1 MMKVIKNLL
10 MKIKWTKNK
19 SLLNISNYI
28 LVFFHFI
35 MSKFSTIKEIFELF
49 VDRRKFHMFPIVIT
63 LIALI
68 GVTALAQSGLVAFIY
83 PI

>member
-1 MMKVIKNLL
+1 MSNTNSTNRLPKLFMKKFIKHGLQDYFKL
-10 MKIKWTKNK
+10 G
-19 SLLNISNYI
+19 
-28 LVFFHFI
+28 V
-35 MSKFSTIKEIFELF
+35 IKEIFELL
-49 VDRRKFHMFPIVIT
+49 VQKRKFHMFPIIIL

>member
-1 MMKVIKNLL
+1 MKL
-10 MKIKWTKNK
+10 
-19 SLLNISNYI
+19 
-28 LVFFHFI
+28 
-35 MSKFSTIKEIFELF
+35 STIKEIFELY
-49 VDRRKFHMFPIVIT
+49 VNRRKFFMFPIVIF

>member
-1 MMKVIKNLL
+1 MNLS
-10 MKIKWTKNK
+10 KI
-19 SLLNISNYI
+19 
-28 LVFFHFI
+28 
-35 MSKFSTIKEIFELF
+35 STIKEIFELL
-49 VDRRKFHMFPIVIT
+49 VHRRKFYMFPIIII

>member
-1 MMKVIKNLL
+1 MGKLG
-10 MKIKWTKNK
+10 
-19 SLLNISNYI
+19 I
-28 LVFFHFI
+28 L
-35 MSKFSTIKEIFELF
+35 KEIFELF
-49 VDRRKFHMFPIVIT
+49 VYKKKFHMFPIIIL

>member
-1 MMKVIKNLL
+1 MSRLSVIKE
-10 MKIKWTKNK
+10 T
-19 SLLNISNYI
+19 
-28 LVFFHFI
+28 
-35 MSKFSTIKEIFELF
+35 FELLF
-49 VDRRKFHMFPIVIT
+49 FKRKFYMFPIIIL

>member
-1 MMKVIKNLL
+1 M
-10 MKIKWTKNK
+10 TK
-19 SLLNISNYI
+19 L
-28 LVFFHFI
+28 
-35 MSKFSTIKEIFELF
+35 STIKEIFELL
-49 VDRRKFHMFPIVIT
+49 VNRRKFHMFPIIIL

>member
-1 MMKVIKNLL
+1 
-10 MKIKWTKNK
+10 
-19 SLLNISNYI
+19 
-28 LVFFHFI
+28 
-35 MSKFSTIKEIFELF
+35 MSRLGTVKEIFEFF
-49 VDRRKFHMFPIVIT
+49 VHRRKIHMFPIIIL

>member
-1 MMKVIKNLL
+1 MIYL
-10 MKIKWTKNK
+10 TKFA
-19 SLLNISNYI
+19 LNIKTPCYNMN
-28 LVFFHFI
+28 F
-35 MSKFSTIKEIFELF
+35 MNKFSTIKEVFGFFIHKK
-49 VDRRKFHMFPIVIT
+49 KFHMFPIIIL

>member
-1 MMKVIKNLL
+1 
-10 MKIKWTKNK
+10 
-19 SLLNISNYI
+19 
-28 LVFFHFI
+28 
-35 MSKFSTIKEIFELF
+35 MSRLSTLKEIFELF
-49 VDRRKFHMFPIVIT
+49 YFRRKFHMFPIVIL

>member
-1 MMKVIKNLL
+1 MYMIRL
-10 MKIKWTKNK
+10 
-19 SLLNISNYI
+19 
-28 LVFFHFI
+28 
-35 MSKFSTIKEIFELF
+35 STIKEIFEFFILK
-49 VDRRKFHMFPIVIT
+49 RKFHMFPILIV

>member
-1 MMKVIKNLL
+1 MIFNTFILL
-10 MKIKWTKNK
+10 KKLK
-19 SLLNISNYI
+19 L
-28 LVFFHFI
+28 
-35 MSKFSTIKEIFELF
+35 MSYFGTIKEIFQLY
-49 VDRRKFHMFPIVIT
+49 VQKRKFHMFPILIL